1 MESFSSS
8 GHAGV
13 VGPSNATEW
22 EDLQG
27 PWSQRSHE
35 VVGREGFPGHPR
47 PASVKVGAE
56 SRDGTSPTVLV
67 SSAREEEA
75 GSRDLEGPFRF
86 PWTIMIRKTST
97 VGTVPF
103 PVGTI

>member
-8 GHAGV
+8 GQAGV
-13 VGPSNATEW
+13 VGPPNATEW

-56 SRDGTSPTVLV
+56 SCDGTSLTVLV

-75 GSRDLEGPFRF
+75 GSCDLEGPFRF
-86 PWTIMIRKTST
+86 PWTIMIRKTIT